1 MSKLHLN
8 AIVTQALLDGEFEK
22 AILNGQR
29 KARLAGFDLTENE
42 REAVLAIK
50 SPNLDQFIAQVDGWM
65 ESTDRRRKLLTS
77 QASLWRPMAALPV
90 GRRVS

>member
-29 KARLAGFDLTENE
+29 KARLVGFDLTEKE

-50 SPNLDQFIAQVDGWM
+50 SPDIDQFIAQVDGWM
-65 ESTDRRRKLLTS
+65 ESTDRRRKFLTG
-77 QASLWRPMAALPV
+77 QASLWRPVVALPV
-90 GRRVS
+90 VRRAS